1 MPKNSLNTSNATLG
15 TENDRKCYSQWWHVL
30 FLRSWLDK
38 VCIFFKYLSAKS
50 CDSLFSWPCVNLGRL
65 SHQKTI
71 NKNNFCLLD
80 LTVDTFF
87 RDSIL
92 PLVYFIRSP
101 YDCIQSLIKTYE
113 LKVTFIYFLA
123 KKTSKISKIY
133 KIESLT
139 FLRFKFLPLLSQST
153 SYSHALCHTVQR
165 HIVLRRAQSVGM
177 PRHAL
182 RRRMPNTAGL
192 RPRSP
197 ARWAGVIPLQKIR
210 PAGWVLPDVK

>member
-1 MPKNSLNTSNATLG
+1 MNTVVDKKLSSLSFSEIFPFACVTFIAEKKSKLKNTLFCWYRIAMIVPKNSLNTSNATLR
-15 TENDRKCYSQWWHVL
+15 TQNDRKCYSQWWHVL

-113 LKVTFIYFLA
+113 LIVTFIYF
-123 KKTSKISKIY
+123 
-133 KIESLT
+133 
-139 FLRFKFLPLLSQST
+139 F
-153 SYSHALCHTVQR
+153 
-165 HIVLRRAQSVGM
+165 
-177 PRHAL
+177 
-182 RRRMPNTAGL
+182 
-192 RPRSP
+192 
-197 ARWAGVIPLQKIR
+197 ARK
-210 PAGWVLPDVK
+210 

>member
-1 MPKNSLNTSNATLG
+1 M
-15 TENDRKCYSQWWHVL
+15 L

-92 PLVYFIRSP
+92 PLVYFLRSP

-113 LKVTFIYFLA
+113 LKVTFIYFFA
-123 KKTSKISKIY
+123 KKTSKISKKY
-133 KIESLT
+133 KIESLA
-139 FLRFKFLPLLSQST
+139 FLRFKFLPLLGQST

-165 HIVLRRAQSVGM
+165 HIVLRRSRSVGM

>member
-1 MPKNSLNTSNATLG
+1 M
-15 TENDRKCYSQWWHVL
+15 L

-50 CDSLFSWPCVNLGRL
+50 SDSLFSWPCVNLGRL

-92 PLVYFIRSP
+92 PLVYFLRSP

-113 LKVTFIYFLA
+113 LKVTFIYVFA
-123 KKTSKISKIY
+123 KKTSKTSKIY
-133 KIESLT
+133 EIESLT
-139 FLRFKFLPLLSQST
+139 FLHFKFLPLLGPST
-153 SYSHALCHTVQR
+153 SYSHALCH
-165 HIVLRRAQSVGM
+165 
-177 PRHAL
+177 
-182 RRRMPNTAGL
+182 
-192 RPRSP
+192 
-197 ARWAGVIPLQKIR
+197 
-210 PAGWVLPDVK
+210 

>member
-1 MPKNSLNTSNATLG
+1 M
-15 TENDRKCYSQWWHVL
+15 L

-87 RDSIL
+87 GDSIL

-113 LKVTFIYFLA
+113 LKVTFIYFFA

-139 FLRFKFLPLLSQST
+139 FLRFKFLPLLGQST

-197 ARWAGVIPLQKIR
+197 ARWGGYISTFFATAGR
-210 PAGWVLPDVK
+210 VLSGASIYQAYGAIY

>member
-1 MPKNSLNTSNATLG
+1 MIVPKNSLNTSNATLR
-15 TENDRKCYSQWWHVL
+15 TQNDRKCYSQWWHVL

-71 NKNNFCLLD
+71 NKNNICLLD

-113 LKVTFIYFLA
+113 LKVTFIYFLP

-139 FLRFKFLPLLSQST
+139 FLRFKFLPLLGQST
-153 SYSHALCHTVQR
+153 S
-165 HIVLRRAQSVGM
+165 
-177 PRHAL
+177 
-182 RRRMPNTAGL
+182 
-192 RPRSP
+192 
-197 ARWAGVIPLQKIR
+197 
-210 PAGWVLPDVK
+210 